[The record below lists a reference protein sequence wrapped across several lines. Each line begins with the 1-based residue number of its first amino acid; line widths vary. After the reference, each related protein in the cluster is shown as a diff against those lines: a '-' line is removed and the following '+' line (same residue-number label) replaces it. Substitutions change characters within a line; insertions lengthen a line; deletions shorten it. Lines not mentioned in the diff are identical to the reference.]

1 MLQNAHTLT
10 SAGLPRNLFA
20 MFVLMVCTACLLSGT
35 VKSQT
40 AFAQTDP
47 FLVPLKSLNKIDPAN
62 VVQFK
67 VVALTTKGNAATAEV
82 EVSTRGGFKIY
93 DKGLRFEYKSTA
105 TLNALIPLTFQ
116 ANPPAKVIQDPFYNE
131 PRAVHESAA
140 RFALAS
146 DLPMEETGTL
156 RVRFEACS
164 VNTCLLPAYFV
175 IQARV
180 GSSSRP
186 EPKGDTV
193 TGASGSTGSLS
204 PPSMESSTLASGSS
218 AASAAPAMPTPA
230 IEQSPAPSA
239 PTPAVELTPSQAAP
253 ASTPAP
259 SFRPEKSAD
268 TSLAD
273 SITAQ
278 VQRSL
283 VERSWLLFPALFL
296 AGLLMNLTPCVYPMI
311 PITLNVLSRTAPA
324 DSTGQRSPSQSAV
337 PAMMYVLGIILAYSA
352 MGVVAGMT
360 GSIFGSLLQS
370 KLVNGVLA
378 LTMFLLGLSMLDVFD
393 LSKIQT
399 AANRIPLSKKS
410 PYMSVI
416 TMGAVSGLVAAPC
429 TGPVLSM
436 LLLLVGQTKD
446 PVYGFVLMSVFA
458 AGFGAPY
465 LALGLLSQQLKR
477 LPKAGFAMNIV
488 KNVFAAL
495 MFSLALYYLKPM
507 LQNLEFV
514 ALLYIRPPVVG
525 VAAVV
530 MLTVVFLV
538 LQSKKPTSALR
549 TIGLQTGLSL
559 LALWMALYLIKG
571 FIAGEK
577 TALPSLSR
585 INDPLEIPNPQSQ
598 ETDGVRWMK
607 DWQQAVRA
615 AKEQNKGLIVDAWA
629 QWCAACLKMDA
640 EVWNEPGVEALINQ
654 HFIALK
660 IDFTE
665 SNPQSE
671 ELTKRWDLSGLPAVG
686 IYPAGSDFAGQ
697 PVVLF
702 REAATVS
709 SFHQAVQKIF
719 NGELQKK

>member
-10 SAGLPRNLFA
+10 SAGLPRNLFV
-20 MFVLMVCTACLLSGT
+20 MFVLFVCTLCLFSGA
-35 VKSQT
+35 VKPQA

-67 VVALTTKGNAATAEV
+67 VVALTTKGNAATAEL
-82 EVSTRGGFKIY
+82 EISTRGGFKIY
-93 DKGLRFEYKSTA
+93 DKGLRFEYKSAA

-140 RFALAS
+140 RFILTS
-146 DLPMEETGTL
+146 DLPMEESGTL

-186 EPKGDTV
+186 EPKGDTL
-193 TGASGSTGSLS
+193 TGTTGSTD
-204 PPSMESSTLASGSS
+204 T
-218 AASAAPAMPTPA
+218 PTPA
-230 IEQSPAPSA
+230 IEQASSQV
-239 PTPAVELTPSQAAP
+239 TPARA
-253 ASTPAP
+253 PAP
-259 SFRPEKSAD
+259 SFRPEKSAEI
-268 TSLAD
+268 SLAD

-278 VQRSL
+278 VQRTL

-311 PITLNVLSRTAPA
+311 PITLNVLSRTAHA
-324 DSTGQRSPSQSAV
+324 DSSGQRSASQPLI
-337 PAMMYVLGIILAYSA
+337 PALMYVLGIILAYSA

-370 KLVNGVLA
+370 KLVNGLLA

-393 LSKIQT
+393 LSKIQA

-410 PYMSVI
+410 PYLSVV

-446 PVYGFVLMSVFA
+446 PIYGFALMSVFA
-458 AGFGAPY
+458 TGFGAPY
-465 LALGLLSQQLKR
+465 LVLGLLSQQLKR

-507 LQNLEFV
+507 LQNLELV

-530 MLTVVFLV
+530 LLTTVFLV
-538 LQSKKPTSALR
+538 LQSRKPTSALR

-571 FIAGEK
+571 FIVADK

-585 INDPLEIPNPQSQ
+585 INDPLEIPNTQSQ
-598 ETDGVRWMK
+598 QTDGVRWMK
-607 DWQQAVRA
+607 DWQQAVLA

-640 EVWNEPGVEALINQ
+640 EVWNERGVEALINQ

-697 PVVLF
+697 PAVLF